1 MSEAKSNPPKGD
13 KNIERHRTT
22 WLNDLRYGR
31 SISIE
36 FFRHNA
42 WLIVAMLV
50 AVISL
55 IGLRYKTKTKMQ
67 EIKSLTRE
75 LKQAESAKLKEKAA
89 YMSLIREMEM
99 KRLVN
104 ERGLGLAFQ
113 EQPPYEVEGIGE
125 SQAGYAGGKATV
137 QEVAAP
143 AVPQDSSASRQQ
155 EADTTLSDGQR
166 SSKKESPQ
174 NGEKVI
180 KSGN

>member
-1 MSEAKSNPPKGD
+1 MSNAKNNTPKGE
-13 KNIERHRTT
+13 KNIDRRSTS
-22 WLNDLRYGR
+22 WLSDLRYGR
-31 SISIE
+31 TISIE

-67 EIKSLTRE
+67 EIKSLTKE

-89 YMSLIREMEM
+89 YMSLIRETEM

-125 SQAGYAGGKATV
+125 STARYAGGKAIV

-143 AVPQDSSASRQQ
+143 SAPKDSSSNRPT
-155 EADTTLSDGQR
+155 EADINQADSNN
-166 SSKKESPQ
+166 SSKKDSTRSAKTGKP
-174 NGEKVI
+174 
-180 KSGN
+180 GN